1 MSGKKHRVIGIILGS
16 LLLASS
22 SLTSAAEPTT
32 RDITKTEKGRAAASA
47 ASERFAMYGVRVG
60 ADQLNVSE
68 LADGSLLV
76 GPAGAVVTK
85 ATFRT
90 LANGSTEV
98 ATEIAIEPTTA
109 LPPADPGIMAAS
121 APAWGW
127 VDGGCWARSQNATGW
142 MDVCAHHYKLF
153 NDVDA
158 TYDYWTAHVFGVAE
172 ATFPYAFTS
181 AGVGTSRYNGPTQ
194 YWVDWAP
201 RSDSTLNCQ
210 PIGLGVSALGFGLSF
225 THQQCETWDM
235 TKGTA
240 AAGFNNYWRKG
251 FFYVTGSRETA
262 MAITTKVK
270 SSRPSYY
277 VSWIW
282 TTDRVG

>member
-172 ATFPYAFTS
+172 ATFPYALTS
-181 AGVGTSRYNGPTQ
+181 AGVGTSRYNGPT
-194 YWVDWAP
+194 
-201 RSDSTLNCQ
+201 STGWTGRPVAIPLSIASQ
-210 PIGLGVSALGFGLSF
+210 LGS
-225 THQQCETWDM
+225 
-235 TKGTA
+235 
-240 AAGFNNYWRKG
+240 
-251 FFYVTGSRETA
+251 GSRRLGLDLA
-262 MAITTKVK
+262 LPINSARRGI
-270 SSRPSYY
+270 
-277 VSWIW
+277 
-282 TTDRVG
+282 